1 MNIEFRL
8 RNFKD
13 LFPIMLI
20 YSLTQGIISK
30 MVFKIL
36 NWKEPN
42 HSKKET
48 SKTMQ
53 KIAGLASS

>member
-36 NWKEPN
+36 IGRDPD
-42 HSKKET
+42 HSN
-48 SKTMQ
+48 
-53 KIAGLASS
+53 